1 MMLGPD
7 WEREVE
13 YEPGKFHRFTS
24 MWGRWCTECAAADH
38 CMPIE
43 EYIRREKN
51 GWPEDEGGE

>member
-1 MMLGPD
+1 MLGPD

-13 YEPGKFHRFTS
+13 YEPGKVFRFTD
-24 MWGRWCTECAAADH
+24 MWHRWCYECAASNAS
-38 CMPIE
+38 MPID

>member
-1 MMLGPD
+1 MLGPD

-13 YEPGKFHRFTS
+13 YEPGKVHRFTS